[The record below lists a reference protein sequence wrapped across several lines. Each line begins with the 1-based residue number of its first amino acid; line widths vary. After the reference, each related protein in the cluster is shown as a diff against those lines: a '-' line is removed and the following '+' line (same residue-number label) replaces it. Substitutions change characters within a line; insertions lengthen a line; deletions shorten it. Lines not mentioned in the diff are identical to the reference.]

1 MENFREVIRLAMCS
15 DPFVLCMERV
25 ETGALLFCSELNM
38 CLCPPLYKLLKD
50 KDSIFRVDPHTM
62 NI

>member
-1 MENFREVIRLAMCS
+1 MQNFREVIRLAMWS

-25 ETGALLFCSELNM
+25 ETGALLFCSKLYM
-38 CLCPPLYKLLKD
+38 CLCPPLYKLLED
-50 KDSIFRVDPHTM
+50 KDSIFHVDTHTM